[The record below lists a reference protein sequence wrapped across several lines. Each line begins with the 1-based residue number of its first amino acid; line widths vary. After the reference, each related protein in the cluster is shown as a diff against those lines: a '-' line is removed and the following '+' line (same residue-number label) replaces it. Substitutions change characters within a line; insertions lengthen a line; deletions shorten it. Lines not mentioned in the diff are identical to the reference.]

1 MRRRGAFVE
10 AGTWR
15 VFGKQIG
22 ETLGRKPTAE
32 RPSVARYA
40 RHTVSAIA
48 RYCVLLHSASGKSAI
63 KRRTVLDE
71 VAASDG
77 REESSDANQ
86 TVAS

>member
-1 MRRRGAFVE
+1 MM
-10 AGTWR
+10 
-15 VFGKQIG
+15 KQNPTIQYRAV
-22 ETLGRKPTAE
+22 TLTDESR
-32 RPSVARYA
+32 ARW
-40 RHTVSAIA
+40 S
-48 RYCVLLHSASGKSAI
+48 LGGSSGKSAI